1 MRNIFENKG
10 TFGAKAKVES
20 ETHFNA
26 LSDEQVAIVAAERK
40 LNAANRRR
48 PETERQL
55 QRLRD
60 DAALFGKSVD
70 PSEIRLLEHQLRQDD
85 ELIAQCE
92 RELADAKAE
101 PERRAAREKRGAELK
116 RDMKILDGRIEAAFE
131 SIAPLML
138 EADDLIQSVI
148 SEFTQSRGAW
158 NLTLPPFKDDEAR
171 TLLERLRFWARE
183 RNERG
188 GEETFSEKIR
198 RYRALNE
205 PPKPVAQP
213 KPTDPARV
221 GVYVRSKPLPRQAR
235 ENSAVRLKM
244 TPSGVETGR

>member
-1 MRNIFENKG
+1 MRTIFENKQV
-10 TFGAKAKVES
+10 TLNE
-20 ETHFNA
+20 
-26 LSDEQVAIVAAERK
+26 LSDDQIAIVSAERK
-40 LNAANRRR
+40 LNAAKRRR

-60 DAALFGKSVD
+60 DAALFGKPVD

-101 PERRAAREKRGAELK
+101 PERRAKQEKRGTELK

-138 EADDLIQSVI
+138 EADSLIQSVI
-148 SEFTQSRGAW
+148 NEFTQSRGGW
-158 NLTLPPFKDDEAR
+158 NLTLPPFKDDDAR

-188 GEETFSEKIR
+188 AEETFSEKIR

-205 PPKPVAQP
+205 TPKPVAQP
-213 KPTDPARV
+213 KPVDPSRL
-221 GVYVRSKPLPRQAR
+221 GVYVRSKPLSRKAL
-235 ENSAVRLKM
+235 ENSRARL
-244 TPSGVETGR
+244 TLGPSGVTETSR